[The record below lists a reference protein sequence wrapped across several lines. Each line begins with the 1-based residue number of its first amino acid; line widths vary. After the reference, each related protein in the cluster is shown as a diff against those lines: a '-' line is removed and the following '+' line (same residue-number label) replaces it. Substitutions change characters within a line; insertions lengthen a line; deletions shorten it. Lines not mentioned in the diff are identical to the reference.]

1 MSFSK
6 INLAAFAM
14 EALADFHTIGAVAP
28 SSRYLAQA
36 MLQPL
41 PLRKTRVVVELGS
54 GTGVMTQALLNL
66 IPRDAT
72 LFAFE
77 INPRFFQYLKSTVSD
92 PRLVLMNASAEA
104 AGTELRRRG
113 YEHAD
118 AVVSSLALGLM
129 SNVQRHALLSGI
141 GSLLDETS
149 VFTQYQYFHGLQLQN
164 GQLRKFN
171 VSRLLRQYFNSV
183 QRRIIWRNL
192 PPAFVFACRGR

>member
-41 PLRKTRVVVELGS
+41 PLGKTKVVVELGS

-77 INPRFFQYLKSTVSD
+77 INPRFFEYLKATVSD
-92 PRLVLMNASAEA
+92 PRLVLMNASA
-104 AGTELRRRG
+104 
-113 YEHAD
+113 
-118 AVVSSLALGLM
+118 
-129 SNVQRHALLSGI
+129 
-141 GSLLDETS
+141 
-149 VFTQYQYFHGLQLQN
+149 
-164 GQLRKFN
+164 
-171 VSRLLRQYFNSV
+171 
-183 QRRIIWRNL
+183 
-192 PPAFVFACRGR
+192 

>member
-14 EALADFHTIGAVAP
+14 EALADFQTIGAVAP

-41 PLRKTRVVVELGS
+41 PLGKTKVVVELGS

-77 INPRFFQYLKSTVSD
+77 INPRFFGYLKAAVSD
-92 PRLVLMNASAEA
+92 PRLVLINASAEV